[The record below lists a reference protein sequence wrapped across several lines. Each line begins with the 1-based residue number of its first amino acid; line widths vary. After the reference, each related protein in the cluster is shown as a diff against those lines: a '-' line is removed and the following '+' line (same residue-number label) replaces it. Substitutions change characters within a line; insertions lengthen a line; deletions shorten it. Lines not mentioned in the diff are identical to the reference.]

1 MTGQKNRQVV
11 LAHFSIRNAT
21 FVERAAAAHDAGFDG
36 FGMYV
41 GDWSL
46 QRTAGRSDDEL
57 LAILAEHGTRVAE
70 IEALPIFGDAH
81 LDTFVHLVA
90 TYRPDRIQTIP
101 PFAGAVDR
109 AAAGEWLAK
118 VADRIAPFGCSLAIE
133 FLPFTDIG
141 DAAAAAEL
149 VDRAGRP
156 NVGLCVDSWHFTRS
170 TNDLDHLRAI
180 PGEKVVATQWNDG
193 TVVAQEADYYTDC
206 LANRVPP
213 GDGEFAL
220 VEIVRILDAAGSRAP
235 IGVELCSAELW
246 AGPIDE
252 AARVG
257 AVAMRRVLA
266 AARA

>member
-133 FLPFTDIG
+133 FLPFTDVG

-156 NVGLCVDSWHFTRS
+156 NVGLCVDSWHEFRGEGLLS
-170 TNDLDHLRAI
+170 LAGLDPALVFSI
-180 PGEKVVATQWNDG
+180 QLNDG
-193 TVVAQEADYYTDC
+193 PLDPVLDDYVQDC
-206 LANRVPP
+206 LHHREPP
-213 GDGEFAL
+213 GDGEFDLRAFMEL
-220 VEIVRILDAAGSRAP
+220 LPSDAPVSVEVPDDDLDLRSPGDAAALLFEETSRY
-235 IGVELCSAELW
+235 L
-246 AGPIDE
+246 
-252 AARVG
+252 
-257 AVAMRRVLA
+257 
-266 AARA
+266 